1 MTIRNLLRAGLLG
14 ALLGAVATVLAAE
27 EGHAEPSIFAGSLG
41 NSIVTLIIFG
51 SVIYILGRLAWK
63 PLLTVLNEREKMI
76 RESLES
82 ARKERQDAEQLLAD
96 YKAQLEKGRAEAS
109 AIVEEGR
116 RDADVVRRRLHEEAR
131 AEADALL
138 DRARREIRLA
148 TDAAVK
154 ELYDQTAELSV
165 QVAAGVIGKELSEDD
180 HHRLLAESL
189 EQMKSVDDSKLN

>member
-1 MTIRNLLRAGLLG
+1 MLFCLTAPALG
-14 ALLGAVATVLAAE
+14 AEHGET
-27 EGHAEPSIFAGSLG
+27 PSIFEGSIG
-41 NSIVTLIIFG
+41 NFIFTLIIFG
-51 SVIYILGRLAWK
+51 LVIYILGKLAWK
-63 PLLTVLNEREKMI
+63 PLLTVLNEREKTI

-82 ARKERQDAEQLLAD
+82 ARKECQDAEQLLAD
-96 YKAQLEKGRAEAS
+96 YKAQLEKGRSEAS

-116 RDADVVRRRLHEEAR
+116 RDADVVRRRLQEEAR

-138 DRARREIRLA
+138 ERARREIRLA

-165 QVAAGVIGKELSEDD
+165 RVAAGVIGKELSEDD